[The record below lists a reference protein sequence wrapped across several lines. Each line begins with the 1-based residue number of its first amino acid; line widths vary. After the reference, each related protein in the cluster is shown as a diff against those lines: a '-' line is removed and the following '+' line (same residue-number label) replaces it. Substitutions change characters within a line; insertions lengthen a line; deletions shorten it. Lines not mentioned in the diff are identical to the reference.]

1 MEVQHTLSTHDPLT
15 VTGSPAVTAAPPI
28 GAASLTAQAATA
40 DVTSAPDVPALTVAS
55 FAETAA
61 RTGEGGADLAI
72 FTTGDAEADGAGND
86 ASGEHPSMSHPS
98 LEHPYAEFAANGSF
112 PPHASTAPTRLVNMP
127 SYVNFIRSDLAP
139 RPDTQR
145 APVIRVHPTVFEA
158 LHALREGLQLCRPAN
173 RVSISDVIDHFL
185 CCSAEEVDRLLERR
199 VKHRRQMLALVQQQ
213 QQQGQG
219 QTQGQ
224 GQAQGEEQGQGLG
237 QGPGQDGQLAVAQQ
251 MDGGHVAVQ
260 QEQAGQGGEGE
271 AFPPRSVAAGYP
283 YSYSALIPPMVQP
296 EQQRRKR
303 LRRHVQPPATQRKLL
318 QLLQQQEQFH
328 PGPAPLQQPLPFL
341 HQHPPVADAASSV
354 P

>member
-199 VKHRRQMLALVQQQ
+199 VKHRRQMLALQQQMQGDQQQ
-213 QQQGQG
+213 QQQGAGHRALQWG
-219 QTQGQ
+219 S
-224 GQAQGEEQGQGLG
+224 
-237 QGPGQDGQLAVAQQ
+237 GP
-251 MDGGHVAVQ
+251 
-260 QEQAGQGGEGE
+260 
-271 AFPPRSVAAGYP
+271 
-283 YSYSALIPPMVQP
+283 IPNY
-296 EQQRRKR
+296 
-303 LRRHVQPPATQRKLL
+303 
-318 QLLQQQEQFH
+318 
-328 PGPAPLQQPLPFL
+328 
-341 HQHPPVADAASSV
+341 ASQ
-354 P
+354 

>member
-271 AFPPRSVAAGYP
+271 AFPPRSVAA
-283 YSYSALIPPMVQP
+283 
-296 EQQRRKR
+296 
-303 LRRHVQPPATQRKLL
+303 
-318 QLLQQQEQFH
+318 
-328 PGPAPLQQPLPFL
+328 
-341 HQHPPVADAASSV
+341 VADAASSV